1 MLVGGA
7 PRASILDP
15 AGGAVASLREDRAYL
30 RWCPLGEDPGG
41 STANAVRCRRK
52 GYQVKRSWA
61 EEERWSDGG
70 RCSPDE
76 LTLVGDESGPT
87 TLGFAVML
95 RFFAGNTP
103 PRPRRCG
110 R

>member
-1 MLVGGA
+1 M
-7 PRASILDP
+7 
-15 AGGAVASLREDRAYL
+15 
-30 RWCPLGEDPGG
+30 
-41 STANAVRCRRK
+41 
-52 GYQVKRSWA
+52 KRSWI
-61 EEERWSDGG
+61 EE
-70 RCSPDE
+70 E
-76 LTLVGDESGPT
+76 LTLVGDESRPT